1 MKPVLAPAA
10 LTLGVL
16 SAIALAGCSGATTA
30 TPTSS
35 SADGRPRVVAST
47 DVWGSVVSQL
57 AGNDATVTSIIT
69 NPDADPHEYEADARV
84 QLKLS
89 KADIVVQN
97 GGGYDDFV
105 GKMLK
110 SAHVAPTVIDAV
122 TTSGVKDDPVLGD
135 LNEHVWYDF
144 DAVRAVAESIERALA
159 KKAPAHAG
167 AYAANLTAFESRLDG
182 LIAEEKTIAASAAGR
197 GAAITEPVPLYMLE
211 ASGLV
216 DKTPPAFS
224 KAIEDDTDVPATVLQ
239 DTLALFSEHQ
249 VALLAYNEQTT
260 GPQTEAVLKAAKDA
274 GIPVVPVT
282 ETLPKGKT
290 YLSWMQSTLTA
301 IGAAVGVAVGG

>member
-1 MKPVLAPAA
+1 MKPVLLPA
-10 LTLGVL
+10 T
-16 SAIALAGCSGATTA
+16 ALAAGAVLLALVGCSGAVA
-30 TPTSS
+30 TGSS
-35 SADGRPRVVAST
+35 SETGGRPRVVAST
-47 DVWGSVVSQL
+47 DVWGSVVSQI
-57 AGNDATVTSIIT
+57 AGDHATVTSIIT

-84 QLKLS
+84 QLELS

-105 GKMLK
+105 GRMLK
-110 SAHVAPTVIDAV
+110 SAHASPTVIDAV
-122 TTSGVKDDPVLGD
+122 TTSGVQDDPVIGD

-144 DAVRAVAESIERALA
+144 EAVRTVSRSIEKALA
-159 KKAPAHAG
+159 TKDPSHAD
-167 AYAANLTAFESRLDG
+167 AYAADLAAFTSKLDG
-182 LIAEEKTIAASAAGR
+182 FAAEEKTISASAAGK

-211 ASGLV
+211 ACGLV
-216 DKTPPAFS
+216 DRTPPAFS

-239 DTLALFSEHQ
+239 DTLALFSEHR

-260 GPQTEAVLKAAKDA
+260 GAQTEAVLAAAKQA

-282 ETLPKGKT
+282 ETLPKGTT
-290 YLSWMQSTLTA
+290 YLSWMQSNLTA